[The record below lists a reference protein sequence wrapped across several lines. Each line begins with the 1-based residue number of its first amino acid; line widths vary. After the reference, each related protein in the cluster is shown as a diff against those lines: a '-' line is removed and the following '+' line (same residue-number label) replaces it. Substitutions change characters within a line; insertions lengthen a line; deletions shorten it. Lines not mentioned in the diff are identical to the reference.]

1 MSSATLPRRGLGAD
15 RLWNAPGV
23 TRLRREGAIAPISA
37 FIAFFVIYVI
47 INPGLLT
54 RFQLQSASNLVVPL
68 ALAALGQL
76 IIVLVGG
83 IDISIGAIMSL
94 ANVVFA
100 TAMVSLPVPLAI
112 LAGIGAGLACG
123 LFNGF
128 LVAYLRLPAIAVTL
142 ASAFIIGSISREVM
156 DRPGGGITPAFY
168 LATSGEL
175 LPYLPISLFWLAIIA
190 VLLWLVLQRT
200 ALGRHIYGVGS
211 NVDSVQAAGLNSRG
225 ALLSAFVLSSI
236 IVSFGAI
243 MLAGSTITGDP
254 RSGDPYL
261 LSSIAAV
268 ALAGASFTGGRGSII
283 GTILAA
289 CTLGLVGSL
298 LFFAGVNSY
307 WQYVI
312 SALIVISVVG
322 IPVIWR
328 LIGTAIT
335 RPKFRGERA

>member
-1 MSSATLPRRGLGAD
+1 MTTATVRPRQTGPL
-15 RLWNAPGV
+15 RLWNAPGI
-23 TRLRREGAIAPISA
+23 TRLRREGAVAPITA
-37 FIAFFVIYVI
+37 FLAFFLVYVI

-54 RFQLQSASNLVVPL
+54 RFQLQTAGNLVVPL

-100 TAMVSLPVPLAI
+100 TAMVTLPVPLAI
-112 LAGIGAGLACG
+112 LAGIAAGLACG
-123 LFNGF
+123 LFNGY

-156 DRPGGGITPAFY
+156 DRPGGGITPEFY

-175 LPYLPISLFWLAIIA
+175 LPFIPISLFWLAVIA
-190 VLLWLVLQRT
+190 TGLWFVLQRT

-211 NVDSVQAAGLNSRG
+211 NMDSVSAAGLNARG
-225 ALLSAFVLSSI
+225 AQLAAFALSSV

-298 LFFAGVNSY
+298 LFFAGINSY

-322 IPVIWR
+322 IPVIWKKIYLAVR
-328 LIGTAIT
+328 
-335 RPKFRGERA
+335 KVNS

>member
-1 MSSATLPRRGLGAD
+1 MTLPTAPSRA
-15 RLWNAPGV
+15 WNAHGV
-23 TRLRREGAIAPISA
+23 TRLRREGAVAPVAA
-37 FIAFFVIYVI
+37 FLVFFIVYVI

-54 RFQLQSASNLVVPL
+54 RFQLQSAANLVVPL

-94 ANVVFA
+94 SNVVFA
-100 TAMVSLPVPLAI
+100 LSMEHLPVPLAM

-142 ASAFIIGSISREVM
+142 ASAFIIGSITREIM

-175 LPYLPISLFWLAIIA
+175 LPYLPISIFWLAIVGVA
-190 VLLWLVLQRT
+190 LWLVLQRS

-211 NVDSVQAAGLNSRG
+211 SADSVRAAGLNARG
-225 ALLSAFVLSSI
+225 AQLAAFALSSV

-254 RSGDPYL
+254 RSGDSYL

-268 ALAGASFTGGRGSII
+268 ALAGAAFTGGRGSIL

-322 IPVIWR
+322 VPVIWR
-328 LIGTAIT
+328 TTYLAI
-335 RPKFRGERA
+335 RRVRS

>member
-1 MSSATLPRRGLGAD
+1 MTASSVTPGLLGR
-15 RLWNAPGV
+15 RLWNAPSFL
-23 TRLRREGAIAPISA
+23 RLRREGAVAPVSA
-37 FIAFFVIYVI
+37 FLVFFVVYVI
-47 INPGLLT
+47 INPELLT
-54 RFQLQSASNLVVPL
+54 RFQLQTASNLVVPL

-83 IDISIGAIMSL
+83 IDISIGAIMSFS
-94 ANVVFA
+94 NVVFA
-100 TAMVSLPVPLAI
+100 TAMVSLPVPLAL
-112 LAGIGAGLACG
+112 LAGIGAGLICG
-123 LFNGF
+123 LFNGA
-128 LVAYLRLPAIAVTL
+128 LVAYGKLPAIAVTL

-156 DRPGGGITPAFY
+156 DRPGGGITPEFY

-175 LPYLPISLFWLAIIA
+175 LPYVPVALFWLAIVA
-190 VLLWLVLQRT
+190 VLLWLLLQRT

-211 NVDSVQAAGLNSRG
+211 SADSVRAAGLNARG
-225 ALLSAFVLSSI
+225 AQLAAFALSGV
-236 IVSFGAI
+236 IVALGGI

-289 CTLGLVGSL
+289 CTLGLVGNL
-298 LFFAGVNSY
+298 LFFAGINSY

-312 SALIVISVVG
+312 AALIVISVVG
-322 IPVIWR
+322 LPVLWR
-328 LIGTAIT
+328 RIYQAV
-335 RPKFRGERA
+335 RGVRA

>member
-1 MSSATLPRRGLGAD
+1 MTTIHTVSGMTRVWGSPA
-15 RLWNAPGV
+15 V
-23 TRLRREGAIAPISA
+23 VRLRREGAVSPIAA
-37 FIAFFVIYVI
+37 FLVFVAVYLI

-54 RFQLQSASNLVVPL
+54 RFQLQTAANLVVPL

-83 IDISIGAIMSL
+83 IDISIGAIMGLS
-94 ANVVFA
+94 NVVFA
-100 TAMVSLPVPLAI
+100 TAMVSLPVPLAM

-128 LVAYLRLPAIAVTL
+128 LVAYGRLPAIAVTL

-156 DRPGGGITPAFY
+156 DRPGGGITTEFY

-175 LPYLPISLFWLAIIA
+175 LPFVPASLVWLSLVA
-190 VLLWLVLQRT
+190 VLLWFILQRT
-200 ALGRHIYGVGS
+200 AFGRHIYGVGS
-211 NVDSVQAAGLNSRG
+211 DAQSVRSAGINDRAAVLG
-225 ALLSAFVLSSI
+225 AFALSSVV
-236 IVSFGAI
+236 VSLGAI

-261 LSSIAAV
+261 LTSIAAV
-268 ALAGASFTGGRGSII
+268 ALAGASFSGGRGSII

-298 LFFAGVNSY
+298 LFFAGVNSH

-312 SALIVISVVG
+312 AALIVISVVG
-322 IPVIWR
+322 IPVVSR
-328 LIGTAIT
+328 KVAAAIRGA
-335 RPKFRGERA
+335 RP